1 MRFFLEES
9 DSFKS
14 KLRRKLE
21 WEMHWPFCTGL
32 HKYKFIYLL
41 LILHI
46 KTQSHHLR
54 PINLMEICQTVTLEA
69 NSGHRLK
76 KYVHFIDFCFKI
88 CELLIKMLFH
98 NLTRL
103 QIMNGKLWEV
113 CLIWQI
119 ASLSFRWPLIWLH
132 GTSSLPCLAP
142 RRYLFTFSN
151 WWHQP
156 DAICGYSKYYTRS

>member
-119 ASLSFRWPLIWLH
+119 ASLSFCWPLIWLH

-151 WWHQP
+151 RWHQP
-156 DAICGYSKYYTRS
+156 DAICGYSKYYTWS